1 MWRREEL
8 DVVAENVGMLMS
20 FNHTQTQTRKK
31 AL

>member
-8 DVVAENVGMLMS
+8 DVVAENVDILMP
-20 FNHTQTQTRKK
+20 FKHTQTQILKK

>member
-8 DVVAENVGMLMS
+8 VVVAENVGMLMS
-20 FNHTQTQTRKK
+20 FYHTQTKTTKK